1 MNTDSGPN
9 SSSPLPDWRL
19 RDLLEALP
27 EAIVLVNP
35 AGRIAYS
42 NSNADGLFGYGRGE
56 LQGQPADL
64 LLPDRYRRDHVA
76 DLSGYFDQPRTRS
89 LGIGTEL
96 CCARHDGTEFPVE
109 INLIPLDTEEGIL
122 VMNTIRDITER
133 KRFEHALNEKNAE
146 LEGANKELE
155 AFDYS
160 IAHDLRAPLNRIAGF
175 TAMLAQQ
182 YGERLDSRGQE
193 LLQHIAEAG
202 RSMDELVGD
211 LLALSTVTR
220 GTLGR
225 RMVDMSALAHS
236 IVTALRKSEPA
247 REVRFD
253 VPAGINVRADPGL
266 LRVVLENLL
275 GNAWKFTAKRRSAR
289 SGSAAC
295 DAAASDTTS
304 CATTAPASTC
314 AYAASCSRRS
324 SGCTRTASSRARA
337 SAWPRCSASCAP
349 RRPRVGRGDS
359 RPGSNFLFHL
369 VGVTVH
375 APGVFRSTALG
386 SPG

>member
-1 MNTDSGPN
+1 MPDS
-9 SSSPLPDWRL
+9 RL

-27 EAIVLVNP
+27 DAIVLVNP

-42 NSNADGLFGYGRGE
+42 NSRADGLFGYSRGG
-56 LQGQPADL
+56 LQGESADS

-96 CCARHDGTEFPVE
+96 CCVRHDGTEFPVE

-122 VMNTIRDITER
+122 VMSMIRDITER
-133 KRFEHALNEKNAE
+133 KRFEHALNEKNTE
-146 LEGANKELE
+146 LEAANKELE

-160 IAHDLRAPLNRIAGF
+160 IAHDLRAPLNRIEGF

-182 YGERLDSRGQE
+182 YGERLDPRGQE

-202 RSMDELVGD
+202 RSMDQLVGD
-211 LLALSTVTR
+211 LLTLSTITR

-247 REVRFD
+247 RDVRFD
-253 VPAGINVRADPGL
+253 APAGITVRADPGL

-275 GNAWKFTAKRRSAR
+275 GNAWKFTRLRAQAHIEMGCLASGGEHVYFVRDNGAGFDLANAGRLFRPFQRLHSDRDFEGTGIGLATVQRVVARHGGRVWAEAILGQGATFFFTLSA
-289 SGSAAC
+289 
-295 DAAASDTTS
+295 
-304 CATTAPASTC
+304 
-314 AYAASCSRRS
+314 
-324 SGCTRTASSRARA
+324 
-337 SAWPRCSASCAP
+337 
-349 RRPRVGRGDS
+349 
-359 RPGSNFLFHL
+359 
-369 VGVTVH
+369 
-375 APGVFRSTALG
+375 
-386 SPG
+386 